1 MKRFLIIILAMAT
14 LVAAPEQV
22 QAQGFLKKLKE
33 KASNAVSNTVGK
45 VTGIDMGQQDE
56 QQQIDG
62 QENQITTTASA
73 TDKIPKL
80 RQTSFVWDAEVQP
93 STAST
98 VNALMQELPALP
110 SVEEIVNPNQHS
122 REIYYNQIVAVNL
135 RIDELDAQWAC
146 SDAEMVAEREKLYAE
161 LQDILGLTVEE
172 QKRLDDPAVSE
183 AEKAA
188 LEEKIKKHIIGDFD
202 QEKVTN
208 TIESKRERVNQL
220 SAESK
225 ELEKKAEKGTLTPEE
240 TNRMME
246 ISNEI
251 MQIQGELMQSL
262 NMGNV
267 METTQKM
274 TAFANKY
281 SMQQQQLMQKVKK
294 YQDKAAALAGNDE
307 GLIMSCEEIADEYEA
322 QLQGIYNQIY
332 QTDDVNK
339 IHQLYDEA
347 EKIVKNYR
355 EKAAKK
361 YLAGLKVRLETA
373 KKLYP
378 EAEQLYSEMALAG
391 LTPACATRRAP
402 LNLVRNCVDILN
414 DAYEDFPQPDVMP
427 FKIEPINIACLK
439 PGDGLRYAESGFR
452 SAFSYGSGASV
463 EEVFFKETELSVYNE
478 QDKQYYKIVNGQ
490 RVADDPQKPQ
500 DFNKRKAGKADATQ
514 ESFYGD
520 IPLRQGGRTAVYDKG
535 GCLILHDGTMVY
547 PLAAVRFPDRI
558 EFITRNVYS
567 ETENSEAMFVK
578 CTYKL

>member
-225 ELEKKAEKGTLTPEE
+225 ELEKKAPRRWVE
-240 TNRMME
+240 RRW
-246 ISNEI
+246 
-251 MQIQGELMQSL
+251 
-262 NMGNV
+262 
-267 METTQKM
+267 
-274 TAFANKY
+274 
-281 SMQQQQLMQKVKK
+281 
-294 YQDKAAALAGNDE
+294 
-307 GLIMSCEEIADEYEA
+307 A
-322 QLQGIYNQIY
+322 Q
-332 QTDDVNK
+332 
-339 IHQLYDEA
+339 
-347 EKIVKNYR
+347 
-355 EKAAKK
+355 
-361 YLAGLKVRLETA
+361 
-373 KKLYP
+373 
-378 EAEQLYSEMALAG
+378 
-391 LTPACATRRAP
+391 AT
-402 LNLVRNCVDILN
+402 
-414 DAYEDFPQPDVMP
+414 F
-427 FKIEPINIACLK
+427 
-439 PGDGLRYAESGFR
+439 
-452 SAFSYGSGASV
+452 
-463 EEVFFKETELSVYNE
+463 
-478 QDKQYYKIVNGQ
+478 GQ
-490 RVADDPQKPQ
+490 
-500 DFNKRKAGKADATQ
+500 
-514 ESFYGD
+514 
-520 IPLRQGGRTAVYDKG
+520 
-535 GCLILHDGTMVY
+535 
-547 PLAAVRFPDRI
+547 
-558 EFITRNVYS
+558 
-567 ETENSEAMFVK
+567 
-578 CTYKL
+578 

>member
-1 MKRFLIIILAMAT
+1 MKRFLVIILAMAT

-45 VTGIDMGQQDE
+45 VTGMDMGQQDE

-62 QENQITTTASA
+62 QENQITSTASA

-80 RQTSFVWDAEVQP
+80 RQTSFVWDATVQP

-98 VNALMQELPALP
+98 VQALMQELPALP
-110 SVEEIVNPNQHS
+110 AIEEIVNPNAHA
-122 REIYYNQIVAVNL
+122 REIYYNQLVAIDL
-135 RIDELDAQWAC
+135 RVDELDAQWAC
-146 SDAEMVAEREKLYAE
+146 SDAEMIAQRDKMYAE
-161 LQDILGLTVEE
+161 LQDIIGLSVEE
-172 QKRLDDPAVSE
+172 QKKLEDPSISQ

-188 LEEKIKKHIIGDFD
+188 LEEKMRKHIIGDFD
-202 QEKVTN
+202 PNKMQQTF
-208 TIESKRERVNQL
+208 ESKQARMD
-220 SAESK
+220 
-225 ELEKKAEKGTLTPEE
+225 ELEKEMNPLVKKAEKGTLTPQEN
-240 TNRMME
+240 NRLME
-246 ISNEI
+246 INNEI
-251 MQIQGELMQSL
+251 MQIQSELMQSV
-262 NMGNV
+262 NMGNI
-267 METTQKM
+267 METSQKA

-281 SMQQQQLMQKVKK
+281 TMQQQQLMQKVKQ
-294 YQDKAAALAGNDE
+294 YQERAAALSGNDA
-307 GLIMSCEEIADEYEA
+307 GLIKSCQEIAEDFEA

-332 QTDDVNK
+332 QTDDVNT
-339 IHQLYDEA
+339 IHQLYDQA
-347 EKIVKNYR
+347 EDIVKNYR

-373 KKLYP
+373 KKMYP

-402 LNLVRNCVDILN
+402 LNLVKNCIDILN

-547 PLAAVRFPDRI
+547 PLAAVRYPDRI
-558 EFITRNVYS
+558 EFITRNDYM
-567 ETENSEAMFVK
+567 ETESSGAMFVK

>member
-1 MKRFLIIILAMAT
+1 MKRFLVIILAMAT

-110 SVEEIVNPNQHS
+110 SVEEIVNPNQYS

-183 AEKAA
+183 AEKTA

-225 ELEKKAEKGTLTPEE
+225 KLEKKAEKGTLTPEE

-281 SMQQQQLMQKVKK
+281 SMQQQQLMQKVKQ

-361 YLAGLKVRLETA
+361 YLAGLKVRLEAA

-427 FKIEPINIACLK
+427 FKMEPLDVDFIK

-463 EEVFFKETELSVYNE
+463 EDVFFKNTELSVYNE
-478 QDKQYYKIVNGQ
+478 QDKKFYKIVNGQ
-490 RVADDPQKPQ
+490 RVADDPEKPQ
-500 DFNKRKAGKADATQ
+500 DFNKRKAGKTQATQ

-520 IPLRQGGRTAVYDKG
+520 IPLRQNGRKAVFDKG

-558 EFITRNVYS
+558 EFITRNDYM
-567 ETENSEAMFVK
+567 ETESSGAMFVK

>member
-281 SMQQQQLMQKVKK
+281 SMQQQQLMQKVKQ

-427 FKIEPINIACLK
+427 FKMEPLVVDFIK

-463 EEVFFKETELSVYNE
+463 EDVFFKNTELSVYNE
-478 QDKQYYKIVNGQ
+478 QDKKFYKIVNGQ
-490 RVADDPQKPQ
+490 RVADDPEKPQ
-500 DFNKRKAGKADATQ
+500 DFNKRKAGKTQATQ

-520 IPLRQGGRTAVYDKG
+520 SPLRQNSRKAVFDKG

-558 EFITRNVYS
+558 EFITRNDYM
-567 ETENSEAMFVK
+567 ETESSGAMFVK

>member
-1 MKRFLIIILAMAT
+1 MKRFLVIILAMAT

-33 KASNAVSNTVGK
+33 KASNVVSNTVGK

-98 VNALMQELPALP
+98 INALMQELPALP
-110 SVEEIVNPNQHS
+110 SVEEIVNPNQYS

-183 AEKAA
+183 AEKTA

-225 ELEKKAEKGTLTPEE
+225 KLEKKAEKGTLTPEE

-281 SMQQQQLMQKVKK
+281 SMQQQQLMQKVKQ

-427 FKIEPINIACLK
+427 FKMEPLVVDFIK

-452 SAFSYGSGASV
+452 SAFSYGNGASV
-463 EEVFFKETELSVYNE
+463 EDVFFKNTELSVYNE
-478 QDKQYYKIVNGQ
+478 QDEKFYKIVNGQ
-490 RVADDPQKPQ
+490 RVADDPEKPQ
-500 DFNKRKAGKADATQ
+500 DFNKRKAGKTQATQ

-520 IPLRQGGRTAVYDKG
+520 IPLRQKSRKAVFDKG

-558 EFITRNVYS
+558 EFITRNDYM
-567 ETENSEAMFVK
+567 ETESSGAMFVK

>member
-1 MKRFLIIILAMAT
+1 MAT

-246 ISNEI
+246 INNEI
-251 MQIQGELMQSL
+251 MQIQSELMQSV
-262 NMGNV
+262 NMGNI
-267 METTQKM
+267 METTQKA

-281 SMQQQQLMQKVKK
+281 TMQQQQLMQKVKQ

-427 FKIEPINIACLK
+427 FKMEPLVVDFIK

-463 EEVFFKETELSVYNE
+463 EDVFFKNTELSVYNE
-478 QDKQYYKIVNGQ
+478 QDKKFYKIVNGQ
-490 RVADDPQKPQ
+490 RVADDPEKPQ
-500 DFNKRKAGKADATQ
+500 DFNKRKAGKAQATQ

-520 IPLRQGGRTAVYDKG
+520 ISLRQNSRKAVFDKG

-558 EFITRNVYS
+558 EFITRNDYM
-567 ETENSEAMFVK
+567 ETESSGAMFVK

>member
-1 MKRFLIIILAMAT
+1 MAT

-281 SMQQQQLMQKVKK
+281 SMQQQQLMQKVKQ

-307 GLIMSCEEIADEYEA
+307 GLIMSCEEIADEYET

-427 FKIEPINIACLK
+427 FKMEPLVVDFIK

-463 EEVFFKETELSVYNE
+463 EDVFFKNTELSVYNE
-478 QDKQYYKIVNGQ
+478 QDEKFYKIVNGQ
-490 RVADDPQKPQ
+490 RVADDPEKPQ

-547 PLAAVRFPDRI
+547 PLAAVRYPDRI

>member
-281 SMQQQQLMQKVKK
+281 SMQQQQLMQKVKQ

-427 FKIEPINIACLK
+427 FKMEPLVVDFIK

-463 EEVFFKETELSVYNE
+463 EDVFFKNTELSVYNE
-478 QDKQYYKIVNGQ
+478 QDEKFYKIINGQ

-500 DFNKRKAGKADATQ
+500 DFNKRKAGKTDATQ

-547 PLAAVRFPDRI
+547 PLAAVRYPDRI

>member
-172 QKRLDDPAVSE
+172 QKRLDDPAVSK

-281 SMQQQQLMQKVKK
+281 SMQQQQLMQKVKQ

-427 FKIEPINIACLK
+427 FKMEPLVVDFIK

-463 EEVFFKETELSVYNE
+463 EDVFFKNTELSVY
-478 QDKQYYKIVNGQ
+478 K
-490 RVADDPQKPQ
+490 
-500 DFNKRKAGKADATQ
+500 
-514 ESFYGD
+514 
-520 IPLRQGGRTAVYDKG
+520 
-535 GCLILHDGTMVY
+535 
-547 PLAAVRFPDRI
+547 
-558 EFITRNVYS
+558 
-567 ETENSEAMFVK
+567 
-578 CTYKL
+578 

>member
-1 MKRFLIIILAMAT
+1 MKRFLTILLAMAT

-246 ISNEI
+246 INNEI
-251 MQIQGELMQSL
+251 MQIQSELMQSV
-262 NMGNV
+262 NMGNI
-267 METTQKM
+267 METTQKA

-281 SMQQQQLMQKVKK
+281 TMQQQQLMQKVKQ

-427 FKIEPINIACLK
+427 FKMEPLVVDFIK

-463 EEVFFKETELSVYNE
+463 EDVFFKNTELSVYNE
-478 QDKQYYKIVNGQ
+478 QDKKFYKIVNGQ
-490 RVADDPQKPQ
+490 RVADDPEKPQ
-500 DFNKRKAGKADATQ
+500 DFNKRKAGKAQATQ

-520 IPLRQGGRTAVYDKG
+520 ISLRQNSRKAVFDKG

-558 EFITRNVYS
+558 EFITRNDYM
-567 ETENSEAMFVK
+567 ETESSGAMFVK

>member
-1 MKRFLIIILAMAT
+1 MAT

-45 VTGIDMGQQDE
+45 VTGMDMGQQDE

-93 STAST
+93 STAQT

-110 SVEEIVNPNQHS
+110 AVEEIVNPNQHS

-135 RIDELDAQWAC
+135 RVDELDAQWAC

-188 LEEKIKKHIIGDFD
+188 LEEKMKKHIIGDFD

-208 TIESKRERVNQL
+208 TLESKGARINQL
-220 SAESK
+220 SAESDA
-225 ELEKKAEKGTLTPEE
+225 LQKKAENGTITQEE
-240 TNRMME
+240 TTRLME
-246 ISNEI
+246 ISSEL
-251 MQIQGELMQSL
+251 MQIQGELMQSM

-267 METTQKM
+267 METTRKM

-281 SMQQQQLMQKVKK
+281 SMQQQQLMQKVKE

-322 QLQGIYNQIY
+322 QLQKIYSQIY
-332 QTDDVNK
+332 QTDDVEK

-373 KKLYP
+373 KQLYP
-378 EAEQLYSEMALAG
+378 EAEKLYSEMALAG

-427 FKIEPINIACLK
+427 FKMEPLDVGFIKA
-439 PGDGLRYAESGFR
+439 GDELRYAESGFR

-463 EEVFFKETELSVYNE
+463 EEVFFKQAEFSVYNE
-478 QDKQYYKIVNGQ
+478 QDKKFYKIVNGQ
-490 RVADDPQKPQ
+490 RVADDPEKPQ
-500 DFNKRKAGKADATQ
+500 DFNKRKAGKAQTAQ

-520 IPLRQGGRTAVYDKG
+520 IPLRQGGRKAVFDKG

-547 PLAAVRFPDRI
+547 PLAAVRYPDRI
-558 EFITRNVYS
+558 EFITRNDYM
-567 ETENSEAMFVK
+567 ETESSGAMFVK

>member
-281 SMQQQQLMQKVKK
+281 SMQQQQLMQKVKQ
-294 YQDKAAALAGNDE
+294 YQDKAAALAGECE
-307 GLIMSCEEIADEYEA
+307 GSEGNLGALLRFELQRGNGVVALDVGVGPGFDLLRLGGDFDRRPRAGFKLERFESESLAVDHGDGV
-322 QLQGIYNQIY
+322 QLEDACLEVEPG
-332 QTDDVNK
+332 
-339 IHQLYDEA
+339 
-347 EKIVKNYR
+347 
-355 EKAAKK
+355 
-361 YLAGLKVRLETA
+361 RLEA
-373 KKLYP
+373 VGVGRRGIL
-378 EAEQLYSEMALAG
+378 AEDLGSHVEGAVLALR
-391 LTPACATRRAP
+391 L
-402 LNLVRNCVDILN
+402 
-414 DAYEDFPQPDVMP
+414 
-427 FKIEPINIACLK
+427 
-439 PGDGLRYAESGFR
+439 
-452 SAFSYGSGASV
+452 
-463 EEVFFKETELSVYNE
+463 VFF
-478 QDKQYYKIVNGQ
+478 D
-490 RVADDPQKPQ
+490 
-500 DFNKRKAGKADATQ
+500 
-514 ESFYGD
+514 
-520 IPLRQGGRTAVYDKG
+520 
-535 GCLILHDGTMVY
+535 
-547 PLAAVRFPDRI
+547 AAVERVIAHDDLVGECGEPAEI
-558 EFITRNVYS
+558 GLGS
-567 ETENSEAMFVK
+567 ECHF
-578 CTYKL
+578 L

>member
-240 TNRMME
+240 ANRMME

-281 SMQQQQLMQKVKK
+281 SMQQQQLMQKVKQ

-427 FKIEPINIACLK
+427 FKMEPLVVDFIK

-463 EEVFFKETELSVYNE
+463 EDVFFKNTELSVYNE
-478 QDKQYYKIVNGQ
+478 QDEKFYKIVNGQ
-490 RVADDPQKPQ
+490 RVADDPEKPQ
-500 DFNKRKAGKADATQ
+500 DFNKRKAGKLKQLKRVSTEIFLSA
-514 ESFYGD
+514 
-520 IPLRQGGRTAVYDKG
+520 RTAVRRYLTKAVVLS
-535 GCLILHDGTMVY
+535 CTMAQWFIL
-547 PLAAVRFPDRI
+547 LQQ
-558 EFITRNVYS
+558 
-567 ETENSEAMFVK
+567 
-578 CTYKL
+578 